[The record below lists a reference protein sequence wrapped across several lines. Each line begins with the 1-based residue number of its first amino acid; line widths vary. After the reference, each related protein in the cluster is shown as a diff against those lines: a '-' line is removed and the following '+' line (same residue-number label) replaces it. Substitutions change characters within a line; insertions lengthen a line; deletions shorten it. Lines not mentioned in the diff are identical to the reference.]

1 MKQNK
6 LLVGL
11 QHRLIDLIGE
21 SVEIFVQA
29 RPWLLQIDIN
39 TWEMVQMLHG
49 VQKPKPY
56 PFKTEQQIEE
66 WKKQNNLEIERVLS
80 AIESIYNLQ
89 EHNDF
94 FKVKQTSLFE
104 QEVNFGPET
113 SEEWFARR
121 YWEESEAEYNA
132 VLLILDK

>member
-6 LLVGL
+6 LLIGL

-21 SVEIFVQA
+21 SIEIFVQD
-29 RPWLLQIDIN
+29 RPHLLTIDIN
-39 TWEMVQMLHG
+39 TWQLVQVLNG

-56 PFKTEQQIEE
+56 PFKTRQQIDE
-66 WKKQNNLEIERVLS
+66 WKKQNDLEIDRVLS

-89 EHNDF
+89 EHTNF

-104 QEVNFGPET
+104 PEVNFGPET
-113 SEEWFARR
+113 SEQWFARR
-121 YWEESEAEYNA
+121 YWEEAEAEYNA
-132 VLLILDK
+132 VLLVLDK